1 MNIFK
6 LVLLSSLTFVFFGI
20 LRAALF
26 IYILLLPDSPLGGV
40 APDGDV
46 RTRDSASNARAGSRC
61 HANIAQTER
70 ILLPIFQSGLMRAR

>member
-40 APDGDV
+40 GTMGSSYKWQSLGFEAC
-46 RTRDSASNARAGSRC
+46 SGSRC
-61 HANIAQTER
+61 KAIAHKTPPSLE
-70 ILLPIFQSGLMRAR
+70 

>member
-6 LVLLSSLTFVFFGI
+6 LVLLSSLTFVFFGV

-46 RTRDSASNARAGSRC
+46 RTRDSASNAAQEAGVTPTSLKRNAFFSRYFS
-61 HANIAQTER
+61 
-70 ILLPIFQSGLMRAR
+70 PV